1 MIKLIIININ
11 LNHKNQ
17 MITNTKIT
25 NMRIKNTQNKKK
37 P

>member
-11 LNHKNQ
+11 LNHKNHK
-17 MITNTKIT
+17 ITNTKIT